1 MSQAFASG
9 IPVNRRG
16 VALMASAHVA
26 DDLYQG
32 VVPALLPFL
41 VAERGYSYAAVAGLT
56 LAATVLSSVVQPA
69 FGWLGDRK
77 PRRWMIPAGMLTAA
91 VGVGLAGLSPSYV
104 VTWLLVALSG
114 LGIAAFHPEA
124 ARAARQASGDSN
136 RAMSVFALGGN
147 VGFALG
153 SLIATPLLLVTGL
166 DGTALLVLPAL
177 MMASILITKLRIVL
191 DGHTA
196 EKRRPTAVVGDDNW
210 PAFLRLTAIVVV
222 RSIVFFGLTSFLA
235 LYFIHSLDATAFEGG
250 AALTLFLIAGAGGTL
265 VGGWLADRF
274 GRLLSIRIGFALT
287 VPAMAGIVL
296 ASSWPV
302 AMVFVGI
309 TGVAIFIPFA
319 VFVILGQD
327 YLPHRIG
334 TASGVTVGLA
344 VSIGGLFTP
353 VLGWLADSVGL
364 QLALGVL
371 IALPIVALI
380 LTALLRDPRREH
392 RHPRPAGDTTAEA
405 AEEGAL

>member
-1 MSQAFASG
+1 MSQAGVNAL
-9 IPVNRRG
+9 PVNRKG
-16 VALMASAHVA
+16 VALMSSAHVA
-26 DDLYQG
+26 DDIYQG

-41 VAERGYSYAAVAGLT
+41 VAERGYTYAAVAGLT
-56 LAATVLSSVVQPA
+56 LAATVLSSVAQPA
-69 FGWLGDRK
+69 FGWLGDCK

-91 VGVGLAGLSPSYV
+91 VGVALAGLSPTYV
-104 VTWLLVALSG
+104 VTWLLIALSG

-153 SLIATPLLLVTGL
+153 SLVATPLLLTTGL
-166 DGTALLVLPAL
+166 SGTVFLVLPAL
-177 MMASILITKLRIVL
+177 VMASILIAKLRSGL
-191 DGHTA
+191 DGRAA
-196 EKRRPTAVVGDDNW
+196 EKRRTRVVIGEDNW

-235 LYFIHSLDATAFEGG
+235 LYFIHNLDATAVEGG

-265 VGGWLADRF
+265 IGGWLADRF

-296 ASSWPV
+296 SPSWPI
-302 AMVFVGI
+302 AMVFVAI

-364 QLALGVL
+364 QVALGVL

-380 LTALLRDPRREH
+380 LTALLRDPRREP
-392 RHPRPAGDTTAEA
+392 RHPRPTGDTTAEA
-405 AEEGAL
+405 ADEGAL